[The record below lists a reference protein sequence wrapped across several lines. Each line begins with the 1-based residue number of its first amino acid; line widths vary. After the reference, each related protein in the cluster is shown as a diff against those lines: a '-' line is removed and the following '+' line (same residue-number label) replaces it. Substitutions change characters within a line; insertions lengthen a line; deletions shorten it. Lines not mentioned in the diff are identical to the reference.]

1 MEKKTPYAPNNLTER
16 PIAHYMEEFRNADPG
31 EIAERTGVPYS
42 DGVFRLC
49 VLGRDRLIDWPEF
62 HNEGFKDKE
71 KILFLHYLLEG
82 KKTHASG
89 SFSSYADLPWGNVY
103 DRSFRARCVNRL
115 VGTFGARIESF
126 KKAAEALGGRL
137 LPGSGVTAE
146 FTFMEGLP
154 VRFILWEGDEEFPAS
169 GQILFSDNFPDAFAA
184 EDRVVVCEVILGYL
198 KP

>member
-16 PIAHYMEEFRNADPG
+16 PIAHYMEEFRNADPY
-31 EIAERTGVPYS
+31 EISERTGVAFT
-42 DGVFRLC
+42 DKIFHLQ
-49 VLGRDRLIDWPEF
+49 VLGQERLIDWPGFEA
-62 HNEGFKDKE
+62 EGFKDKE

-82 KKTHASG
+82 KKVSPSG
-89 SFSSYADLPWGNVY
+89 TFSSYADLPWGNVY
-103 DRSFRARCVNRL
+103 DRNFRARCVNRL
-115 VGTFGARIESF
+115 VGTYGTRIEAF
-126 KKAAEALGGRL
+126 KEAAVRLGGEL

-146 FTFMEGLP
+146 IPFMENLS

-198 KP
+198 R